1 MSISGIQAGHQ
12 ILQSSQNMVK
22 EAAHDL
28 QQAIPKVDDA
38 LNFNKAELVKTGIEH
53 APLLVGSEAIVPVIA
68 LTQAAGYNRI
78 GASVVEKNN
87 EVIGSLLDIHV

>member
-12 ILQSSQNMVK
+12 ILQSSQKIVS

-28 QQAIPKVDDA
+28 QQAIPKVDEA
-38 LNFNKAELVKTGIEH
+38 LDFNKVDLVKAGVEY
-53 APLLVGSEAIVPVIA
+53 APLVVGSEAIVPVIA